1 MMVLTS
7 CRRPVRHQTG
17 CPTPMTASEL
27 FADIVGRS
35 VGFHRFN
42 AVVSTADGFVHL
54 ARANDLTIFSLQC
67 EVGLIRSGFQ
77 PFIPVVCTQL
87 IHQTASFTLSQAG
100 FDGFWSPSL
109 QVRLDGGSGWH

>member
-67 EVGLIRSGFQ
+67 EVGLIRCGFQ
-77 PFIPVVCTQL
+77 PFIPVVCRRVSL
-87 IHQTASFTLSQAG
+87 IRCNAVLV
-100 FDGFWSPSL
+100 DCP
-109 QVRLDGGSGWH
+109 GGLALACENVLTNYGIE